1 MSEYRNKS
9 CGRNAEVAAI
19 YELFKQGRD
28 VAVPGQRRLGKTFVL
43 DRLVEAAA
51 RQGWTVIKVEIAGCR
66 EPSAV
71 FRELCSAIGRQR
83 SGGAQAL
90 GWIRQRL
97 GQIVE
102 QRSDH
107 TGPWYQPLLSLD
119 HEIWF
124 ERLIQAINDDPK
136 RRWALLI
143 DELPIFLKALHDS
156 GPDGVV
162 RARNFM
168 NLTSRL
174 RQGAPRV
181 RWLVTGSIG
190 IEPLARAGN
199 YLGVLAKFQ
208 AFELEPL
215 TEAQSVDFVKDLAP
229 EGQVQARKVITE
241 AEAQAVVDAVGWRA
255 AFYLD
260 AVARQLGGE
269 ATDDAKLAAAH
280 VAAAIEK
287 LLQPAHM
294 TTFGTWEE
302 HLRKHYQEPDRALAF
317 AVLGALAAS
326 PSALTCD
333 TLLAAIGRPSLG
345 RQELRAVL
353 LRLHT
358 EGFISV
364 GDWDSADRP
373 CTFRSPLLRRWWQ
386 RFDPQPT
393 V

>member
-1 MSEYRNKS
+1 
-9 CGRNAEVAAI
+9 
-19 YELFKQGRD
+19 
-28 VAVPGQRRLGKTFVL
+28 
-43 DRLVEAAA
+43 
-51 RQGWTVIKVEIAGCR
+51 
-66 EPSAV
+66 
-71 FRELCSAIGRQR
+71 
-83 SGGAQAL
+83 
-90 GWIRQRL
+90 
-97 GQIVE
+97 
-102 QRSDH
+102 
-107 TGPWYQPLLSLD
+107 LLSLD

-124 ERLIQAINDDPK
+124 ERLIQAINDDKK

-168 NLTSRL
+168 NLTSRM
-174 RQGAPRV
+174 RQAAPRV

-269 ATDDAKLAAAH
+269 ATEDAKLAAAH

-302 HLRKHYQEPDRALAF
+302 HLRKHYQDPDRALAF

-333 TLLAAIGRPSLG
+333 TLLPAIGRPSLG
-345 RQELRAVL
+345 RQELRPVL